1 MLKENPRKLQFTRQ
15 FSIKDPVHPA
25 AWYAFLALQAV
36 DVWTTTRGVAYDC
49 VEELNP
55 LLPKVPHRDRLILHK
70 VVFLTPFNALYE
82 YDLLTY
88 QEMIFPFAT
97 MAYVVHNNLKVID
110 RAKQNC
116 SKRG

>member
-1 MLKENPRKLQFTRQ
+1 
-15 FSIKDPVHPA
+15 
-25 AWYAFLALQAV
+25 
-36 DVWTTTRGVAYDC
+36 

-70 VVFLTPFNALYE
+70 IVFLTPFNALYE

-88 QEMIFPFAT
+88 QDMIFPFAT
-97 MAYVVHNNLKVID
+97 MAFVVHNNLNVID

-116 SKRG
+116 SKR